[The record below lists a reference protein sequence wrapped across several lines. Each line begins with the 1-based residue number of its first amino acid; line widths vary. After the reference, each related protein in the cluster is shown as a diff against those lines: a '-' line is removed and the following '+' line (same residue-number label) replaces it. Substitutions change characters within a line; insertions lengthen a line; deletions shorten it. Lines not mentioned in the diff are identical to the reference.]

1 MEHPEFEKI
10 VSEALLR
17 IPEKFR
23 AQMKNVG
30 IVIEEEPDRETL
42 LMQGL
47 TEPED
52 TLLGFYTG
60 IPHTERGESYGMAGT
75 MPDKITIYRLPNEL
89 EAEESGKP
97 IVQVVYETLWH
108 EIAHY
113 FGMDENEVEEAEKK
127 RGIW

>member
-1 MEHPEFEKI
+1 VEHPEFEKI
-10 VSEALLR
+10 VSEAFLQ

-23 AQMKNVG
+23 TQMENVG

-52 TLLGFYTG
+52 TLLGLYSG
-60 IPHTERGESYGMAGT
+60 IPHTERGEGYGIAGT

-97 IVQVVYETLWH
+97 IAQVVYETLWH
-108 EIAHY
+108 EIAHH